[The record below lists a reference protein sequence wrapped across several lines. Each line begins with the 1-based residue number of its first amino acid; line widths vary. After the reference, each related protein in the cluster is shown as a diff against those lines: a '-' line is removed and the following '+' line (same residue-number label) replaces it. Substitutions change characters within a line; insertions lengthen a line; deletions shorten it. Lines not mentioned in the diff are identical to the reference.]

1 MEDPNMLPKTTK
13 EQEKRKPG
21 TSTKRI
27 SARTGA
33 DTKGTPVVEQLMSR
47 PVHRM
52 TVGHSLND
60 AARLMWEHDVGAIPV
75 MDQEDRV
82 HGIVTDRDIAMAAYL
97 QGKCL
102 RDIPVETVMA
112 KDVTTVRGNEPAQ
125 RAAALMARHQFRR
138 LPVLSEEGALV
149 GILSLN
155 DLAGASADP
164 SADGVTEHD
173 VTHTLRAIC
182 APRAI
187 TGHLG
192 HEEPIPA

>member
-1 MEDPNMLPKTTK
+1 MSPKTTT
-13 EQEKRKPG
+13 EKQKKAKDTPTRSISSSAAADSRG
-21 TSTKRI
+21 TR
-27 SARTGA
+27 
-33 DTKGTPVVEQLMSR
+33 VVEQLMSR

-52 TVGHSLND
+52 QVGHSLND

-75 MDQEDRV
+75 VDQEDRV
-82 HGIVTDRDIAMAAYL
+82 HGIVTDRDVAMAAYL

-102 RDIPVETVMA
+102 SDIPVETVMA
-112 KDVTTVRGNEPAQ
+112 KDVKTVRADEPIQ
-125 RAAALMARHQFRR
+125 RAATLMTRHQFRR
-138 LPVLSEEGALV
+138 VPVLNGDGVLL

-164 SADGVTEHD
+164 STDGISEHD
-173 VTHTLRAIC
+173 VAHTLRAIC
-182 APRAI
+182 APRTM